1 MQRVQTDAAILFKM
15 VYEGMRRAGFPVE
28 EIFARAGVA
37 LSRVDDKART
47 PNHMQVAFWKAAE
60 SVTNDPDLGLH
71 LAEHMPLYRG
81 QVVEYLFLSSASFG
95 AGLRRALAYQR
106 LVSDVLEASI
116 HITDDQVFLSN
127 TTSFYTDTLSLRH
140 FSECFTASML
150 RFFRFVTDG
159 NFNFTRIDFAFA
171 NGASPEEYQ
180 RIFGCPVHLGQS
192 ETRVY
197 FDLKIMDQPLWQ
209 SEPEL
214 LRLHEQLAL
223 EKLQELVR
231 SDLVSD
237 VRRAIGETLES
248 GEVSLDTIAER
259 LNISSRRL
267 RTQLSEAETSFQ
279 QVLSDYR
286 MRLAKRLLSKTNESV
301 ERIVYLTGFS
311 EPSTFYRAFRRWTD
325 ETPVEYR
332 KRKQNDALVS

>member
-1 MQRVQTDAAILFKM
+1 MDAAILFKL
-15 VYEGMRRAGFPVE
+15 VYEGMRRAQFPVE
-28 EIFARAGVA
+28 EILALAGVS
-37 LSRVDDKART
+37 LSRVDDNVRT

-60 SVTNDPDLGLH
+60 SLTNDPDLGLH

-81 QVVEYLFLSSASFG
+81 QVLEYLFLSSASFG

-106 LVSDVLEASI
+106 LVSDVLDASI
-116 HITDDQVFLSN
+116 HVTDDEVYLANATVFYKDSSALRHF
-127 TTSFYTDTLSLRH
+127 TECFTLSL
-140 FSECFTASML
+140 L

-159 NFNFTRIDFAFA
+159 KFHFTRIDFAFA
-171 NGASPEEYQ
+171 QGASAEEYQ
-180 RIFGCPVHLGQS
+180 RVFGCPVHLGQA
-192 ETRVY
+192 ETRIY
-197 FDLKIMDQPLWQ
+197 FDIKIMDQPLWQ

-223 EKLQELVR
+223 EKLKELVR

-248 GEVSLDTIAER
+248 GEISLEVIAER
-259 LNISSRRL
+259 LGMPSRRL
-267 RTQLSEAETSFQ
+267 RAQLSEADTSFQ

-286 MRLAKRLLSKTNESV
+286 MRLAKHLLSKTNESV

-325 ETPVEYR
+325 ETPIEYR
-332 KRKQNDALVS
+332 KRKQNNR

>member
-1 MQRVQTDAAILFKM
+1 MDAAILFKM
-15 VYEGMRRAGFPVE
+15 VYEGMRRAEFPVE
-28 EIFARAGVA
+28 EILALAGVA
-37 LSRVDDKART
+37 LSRVDDNART

-60 SVTNDPDLGLH
+60 SVTNDSDLGLH

-106 LVSDVLEASI
+106 LVSDVLDASI
-116 HITDDQVFLSN
+116 HIMDDEVCLSN
-127 TTSFYTDTLSLRH
+127 TTIFYKDTSALRH
-140 FSECFTASML
+140 FTECFALSLL

-159 NFNFTRIDFAFA
+159 KFNFTRIDFAFA
-171 NGASPEEYQ
+171 QGASPEEYQ
-180 RIFGCPVHLGQS
+180 RVFHCPVHLGQA
-192 ETRVY
+192 ETRIY
-197 FDLKIMDQPLWQ
+197 FDIKIMDQPLWQ

-237 VRRAIGETLES
+237 VRRVIGETLES
-248 GEVSLDTIAER
+248 GEVSLETIAGR
-259 LNISSRRL
+259 LGLSSRRL
-267 RTQLSEAETSFQ
+267 RTQLGEADTSFQ

-286 MRLAKRLLSKTNESV
+286 MRLAKDLLSKTNESV

-311 EPSTFYRAFRRWTD
+311 EPSTFYRAFRRLTN
-325 ETPVEYR
+325 ETPIEYR
-332 KRKQNDALVS
+332 KRKQIGQQVS